1 MRLEDRVVLVTGAS
15 SGIGAAAAVAFARGG
30 ARAVVLV
37 ARNASALEEVARAVR
52 AAGAEAH
59 AVPADLGDEAA
70 ATAAARAAEAA
81 AGLPDVV
88 VNNAGAGRW
97 WFLDETPPGAAR
109 EALDAP
115 YLAAFH
121 VTRAFL
127 PGMLRRGSGL
137 VVNVTSPAAFVPWPG
152 AASYAAARWAVRGLD
167 EALGAELRGTG
178 VSTLLFCP
186 GEVSSGYWAHN
197 PGAAER
203 VPAVSRLLGRL
214 TPEEAALALVHAVE
228 RGARR
233 SFVPWR
239 VAVAML
245 AARFVP
251 GLVAWMIAATG
262 ARRPP
267 ASSR

>member
-1 MRLEDRVVLVTGAS
+1 MRLHGRVVLVTGAS
-15 SGIGAAAAVAFARGG
+15 SGIGAAASIGAARRG

-37 ARNASALEEVARAVR
+37 ARTAAALEEVAARVR

-59 AVPADLGDEAA
+59 AIAADLADEAA

-81 AGLPDVV
+81 AGVPDVL

-97 WFLDETPPGAAR
+97 WFLDETPPGGAA
-109 EALDAP
+109 EALGAP
-115 YLAAFH
+115 YLAAFD
-121 VTRAFL
+121 VTRALL

-152 AASYAAARWAVRGLD
+152 AAAYAAARWAVRGLD

-178 VSTLLFCP
+178 VATLLFCP

-203 VPAVSRLLGRL
+203 VPGVSALLGRL
-214 TPEEAALALVHAVE
+214 TPEEAAAALLDAVE

-233 SFVPWR
+233 RFAPWR
-239 VAVAML
+239 FAAAVH
-245 AARFVP
+245 AARLFP
-251 GLVAWMIAATG
+251 GLVGWLVAATG

-267 ASSR
+267 GAP